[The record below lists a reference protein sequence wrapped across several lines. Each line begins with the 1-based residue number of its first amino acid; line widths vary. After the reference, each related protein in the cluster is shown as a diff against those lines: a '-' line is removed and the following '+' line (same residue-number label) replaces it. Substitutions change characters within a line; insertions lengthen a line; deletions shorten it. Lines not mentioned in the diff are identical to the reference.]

1 VASELF
7 RRGLRDHRRSLLAWS
22 VGVVAYI
29 GLIVAIFPSIEGSP
43 EFDDLLESYPEILKE
58 LFGIVEGGSLTSG
71 AGFLDA
77 ELFSFMLPLLV
88 LFLAIGSGAR
98 TFAGE
103 EDAGRLELVLAYP
116 VRRRD
121 AVIAKGLAVAAEV
134 LFLCAAVGLSLL
146 VFDPL
151 VDLGLEVEHI
161 AGAAATLAALGL
173 IHGWLALSI
182 GAATA
187 SRALAIGVP
196 AGLAA
201 AAYLVNGLHGVA
213 GWLDPLRFASS
224 FWLVGSSP
232 LQGGTRAWGVVVV
245 LVAAAA
251 ILALGATLVERR
263 DLETP

>member
-1 VASELF
+1 MASELF

-121 AVIAKGLAVAAEV
+121 AVLAKGLAVAAEV